1 MKTKIAVLSNVNMN
15 FMLRM
20 LKDEFDVYET
30 EGYGNELG
38 VLLNPG
44 STYHEFDAK
53 FTFFIMDLMEVLEHD
68 LTDYGI
74 DSNPHIKR
82 WFSLFESGIDAN
94 KLYYVSDACLWG
106 METEALFDSQ
116 RKLALEYAW
125 TKSLSQICEKHS
137 NVRIF
142 PYRKLIEKLG
152 EDNSFSL
159 KMWYMGKILHT
170 NEAQGKIAGAIKN
183 TVNLY
188 TRTPKKVLLL
198 DLDNTLWGGIAGE
211 HDKTPVVLSDDHTGL
226 AYKNLQRVI
235 KQMQENGVVLG
246 IVSKNN
252 EADAMAIID
261 GHSHMVLRSE
271 CFAVKRINWNNK
283 HENIIE
289 IANELN
295 LGLDSFVFFDDNPTE
310 RELVKQM
317 LPQVMVPD
325 FPKRPEELAGV
336 MLGIYHEYFEKAVLT
351 KEDLAKT
358 KQYAENAKRVL
369 MQESVSDFNEYLKQL
384 EIVVKPVDAAANAE
398 RLVQLVNKTNQ
409 FNLTT
414 KRYEEAEM
422 LQVLKD
428 KNKLVYLYQVKDCFG
443 DYGIVSAVIV
453 DVSTQIPVM
462 EEFVM
467 SCRVMGKRIENA
479 IVEDVEKHLY
489 KKGYSKLKTMY
500 LKTEKNKPVEN
511 LFESLGYT
519 VTFKDG
525 ENKKE
530 YEIDLSHCP
539 NRDYCVKMDTNVQ

>member
-1 MKTKIAVLSNVNMN
+1 M
-15 FMLRM
+15 
-20 LKDEFDVYET
+20 
-30 EGYGNELG
+30 
-38 VLLNPG
+38 
-44 STYHEFDAK
+44 
-53 FTFFIMDLMEVLEHD
+53 
-68 LTDYGI
+68 
-74 DSNPHIKR
+74 
-82 WFSLFESGIDAN
+82 
-94 KLYYVSDACLWG
+94 
-106 METEALFDSQ
+106 
-116 RKLALEYAW
+116 
-125 TKSLSQICEKHS
+125 
-137 NVRIF
+137 
-142 PYRKLIEKLG
+142 
-152 EDNSFSL
+152 
-159 KMWYMGKILHT
+159 
-170 NEAQGKIAGAIKN
+170 
-183 TVNLY
+183 
-188 TRTPKKVLLL
+188 
-198 DLDNTLWGGIAGE
+198 
-211 HDKTPVVLSDDHTGL
+211 
-226 AYKNLQRVI
+226 
-235 KQMQENGVVLG
+235 
-246 IVSKNN
+246 
-252 EADAMAIID
+252 
-261 GHSHMVLRSE
+261 
-271 CFAVKRINWNNK
+271 
-283 HENIIE
+283 
-289 IANELN
+289 
-295 LGLDSFVFFDDNPTE
+295 
-310 RELVKQM
+310 
-317 LPQVMVPD
+317 
-325 FPKRPEELAGV
+325 
-336 MLGIYHEYFEKAVLT
+336 
-351 KEDLAKT
+351 AKT